1 MHGLML
7 RLRKRRRRLASCF
20 RDRIRLAGSNLWLVL
35 LPDMTKLH
43 QAISILFEPEE
54 YESAI
59 LMLDDFQIDR
69 RPVSLYLKLAAVRCS
84 GGSLQRL
91 EDAIEMGNQDFREL
105 LLDAGF
111 EGTNAH
117 LRWVPRPFHQRD
129 ADHWLA
135 GGQIEG
141 VKFGPCEDV
150 CYLTMIRRIKK
161 DAKIIS
167 LYALEPVVIYLVRY
181 LSGKEELI
189 AQNHLFK
196 REMTEE

>member
-1 MHGLML
+1 MHGLIL
-7 RLRKRRRRLASCF
+7 RLRKSLRRLESCF

-35 LPDMTKLH
+35 LPDMAKLQ

-54 YESAI
+54 YESAV

-69 RPVSLYLKLAAVRCS
+69 CPVSLYLKLAAVRCS

-129 ADHWLA
+129 ADH
-135 GGQIEG
+135 
-141 VKFGPCEDV
+141 
-150 CYLTMIRRIKK
+150 
-161 DAKIIS
+161 
-167 LYALEPVVIYLVRY
+167 
-181 LSGKEELI
+181 
-189 AQNHLFK
+189 
-196 REMTEE
+196 